1 MRSTVGIPCLQAG
14 EDVKE
19 AFDWEPCFLTGLPTV
34 DEQHHYLVD
43 IINEFGRHLLQ
54 PQGASADEVE
64 LLLQEL
70 ERYTT
75 YHFDDEEALMQRS
88 GMDARFV
95 TNHKQEH
102 AQFLQDVLTMHRSLT
117 DARPEESQALL
128 SFLTNWLA
136 YHILGSDQLMTWL
149 IKAAQ
154 TGTSADDAFA
164 AYQKT
169 RDPATATLLQAM
181 NRLVTQLSQRSRELH
196 ELNQTLEARVAQRTH
211 ELSNSNQRLETMAMT
226 DVLTGLPNRRAAMQV
241 LEHEWHN
248 ATCQQT
254 TLACMMI
261 DADGFKT
268 INDTFGHD
276 AGDEVLRQLARC
288 LRDAV
293 RNDDVVCRLGGDEFL
308 IICNNTPLD
317 GALWLA
323 EKVRT
328 EVAALRVPAGVG
340 QWHGSVSIG
349 VAACKT
355 LQWGAEALLKVAD
368 EGVYLAKDRGRNAVA
383 SIQQA

>member
-1 MRSTVGIPCLQAG
+1 M
-14 EDVKE
+14 D
-19 AFDWEPCFLTGLPTV
+19 AFRWDTCFLTGLPTV
-34 DEQHHYLVD
+34 DGQHHYLVD
-43 IINEFGRHLLQ
+43 IINQFGTHLLL
-54 PQGASADEVE
+54 PQGASPDEVE
-64 LLLQEL
+64 RLLQEL

-88 GMDARFV
+88 GMDERFV
-95 TNHKQEH
+95 TNHKREH
-102 AQFLQDVLTMHRSLT
+102 AQFLQDVLTMHRSLSN
-117 DARPEESQALL
+117 ARPEESRALL

-154 TGTSADDAFA
+154 AGTSADEAFA
-164 AYQKT
+164 AYQTT

-196 ELNQTLEARVAQRTH
+196 ELNQTLEARVAQRTQ
-211 ELSNSNQRLETMAMT
+211 ELRDSNERLETMAMT
-226 DVLTGLPNRRAAMQV
+226 DVLTGLPNRRAAMRV
-241 LEHEWHN
+241 LEREWHN
-248 ATCQQT
+248 AACQQS

-268 INDTFGHD
+268 INDSFGHD

-293 RNDDVVCRLGGDEFL
+293 RNDDVACRLGGDEFL
-308 IICNNTPLD
+308 IICSNTPLA
-317 GALWLA
+317 GALCLA

-328 EVAALRVPAGVG
+328 EVAALRVHAGTG
-340 QWHGSVSIG
+340 QWHGSISIG
-349 VAACKT
+349 VAACTT
-355 LQWGAEALLKVAD
+355 LQWGAEALLKAAD

-383 SIQQA
+383 SIQQP